1 MQQIVSADPAEAIDE
16 VRAERPQLAVHIAPT
31 RVAKKIETSDRCVS
45 PADQPMTTLKL
56 SLPMISDLFIIFNHI
71 VRIVS

>member
-1 MQQIVSADPAEAIDE
+1 MIRYY
-16 VRAERPQLAVHIAPT
+16 RAVW
-31 RVAKKIETSDRCVS
+31 

-56 SLPMISDLFIIFNHI
+56 SLPMISDLFIIFNQI